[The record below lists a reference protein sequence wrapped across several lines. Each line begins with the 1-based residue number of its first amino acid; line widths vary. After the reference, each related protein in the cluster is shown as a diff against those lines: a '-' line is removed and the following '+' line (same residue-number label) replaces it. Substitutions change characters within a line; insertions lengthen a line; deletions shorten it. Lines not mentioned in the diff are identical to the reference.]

1 MVSLFKTDGRRGE
14 HVRFASDEEK
24 EEKQITQKRPK
35 VEAMKTMRMDA
46 DGCRWMVLYLETAL
60 DQRSG

>member
-24 EEKQITQKRPK
+24 EEKQITQKR
-35 VEAMKTMRMDA
+35 TMRMDA
-46 DGCRWMVLYLETAL
+46 DGCGWIRMDGLYLETAL